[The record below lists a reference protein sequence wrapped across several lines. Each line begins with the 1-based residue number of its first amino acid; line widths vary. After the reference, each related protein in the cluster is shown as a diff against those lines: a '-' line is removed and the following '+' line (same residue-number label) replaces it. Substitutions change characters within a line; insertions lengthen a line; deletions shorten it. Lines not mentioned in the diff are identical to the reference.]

1 VCTALGVGLWM
12 SALNVQYRD
21 VKYTIPFLAQ
31 FWMFATPVVYPS
43 SLVPA
48 KYRVWYGLNPMA
60 GVVDGFRYA
69 LLGRAAKP
77 GPMIWVS
84 AAAVAV
90 LLLGGLLY
98 FRKMESTFADVV

>member
-1 VCTALGVGLWM
+1 
-12 SALNVQYRD
+12 
-21 VKYTIPFLAQ
+21 
-31 FWMFATPVVYPS
+31 
-43 SLVPA
+43 
-48 KYRVWYGLNPMA
+48 MA

-84 AAAVAV
+84 AGAVAV